1 MSALEL
7 RDLRVV
13 YRRKGEPDRVALDG
27 FSLRANA
34 EMLALLGPNGSG
46 KSTLMGVIAQT
57 IRPESGERVAPT
69 SRRGLSVVFQ
79 TPALDTLLTVRENLR
94 VGGALHGLDRA
105 TIATRTD
112 EMAAELGL
120 SDRLDE
126 QVRHL
131 SGGLVRRADLA
142 RALLPHPRVLLL
154 DEPTT
159 GLDIDA
165 RRAFWDSMRRV
176 QRTLGMTVLLA
187 THLIDEAE
195 RADRVMMMRS
205 GRAVCDGSPGQL
217 RGELGE
223 RVLRVSTPDGSHLDT
238 LEAWLRAQRLAPTR
252 VDRMLIAP
260 HARGEHLEDCP
271 IESASLTLAP
281 PTLEDVYSVRT
292 NSGVRP

>member
-1 MSALEL
+1 MSVLEL

-13 YRRKGEPDRVALDG
+13 YRRKGEPDRIALDG
-27 FSLRANA
+27 FTISADA

-69 SRRGLSVVFQ
+69 SRHGLSVVFQ

-94 VGGALHGLDRA
+94 VGGALHGMDRA
-105 TIATRTD
+105 TITSRTD
-112 EMAAELGL
+112 ELAGELGL
-120 SDRLDE
+120 TDRLDE

-131 SGGLVRRADLA
+131 SGGLARRADLA
-142 RALLPHPRVLLL
+142 RALLPHPRLLLL

-165 RRAFWDSMRRV
+165 RRSFWESMQRV
-176 QRTLGMTVLLA
+176 QRALGMTVLLA

-195 RADRVMMMRS
+195 RADRVMMMLS
-205 GRAVCDGSPGQL
+205 GQMVCDGSPEQL

-223 RVLRVSTPDGSHLDT
+223 RVLRVSTPDDADLGT
-238 LEAWLRAQRLAPTR
+238 LEAWFRDQGLDPTR
-252 VDRMLIAP
+252 MDRVLIAP
-260 HARGEHLEDCP
+260 HASGEHLEGCP
-271 IESASLTLAP
+271 IASASLTLAP

-292 NSGVRP
+292 NSGVNP